1 MSRRIDTNGKE
12 DKKIR
17 FSNMAE
23 DDNDPAHLC
32 DAIGRLPDELL
43 HTILEKLPLL
53 DAVST
58 GFLSHRWRDLWKYVS
73 VVEFDPSWVE
83 LTGKEIVSSLNQ
95 FICLHKGPK
104 IRSFSVRF
112 IYQPEMSTHVVS
124 WVLFAINKH
133 VENLDLDFD
142 VGDTNIARNTAF
154 GPCYKLHPCVFN
166 CKSLVKLVLCF
177 CNLDLPMSIGLRSLK
192 VLHLHRIE
200 LHHNAIEMLTSN
212 APVLQQLFLSDCN
225 RTRDLYIHV
234 APNQRF
240 CNLVIIENFFPVNHS
255 TRMFIKAPTA
265 FQVAFMGSM
274 PRSKYEIDEVSECA
288 EVYSSIHGM
297 FGACGKDGINVLF
310 KYSKVQK

>member
-1 MSRRIDTNGKE
+1 
-12 DKKIR
+12 
-17 FSNMAE
+17 MAE

-154 GPCYKLHPCVFN
+154 GPCYK
-166 CKSLVKLVLCF
+166 
-177 CNLDLPMSIGLRSLK
+177 
-192 VLHLHRIE
+192 
-200 LHHNAIEMLTSN
+200 
-212 APVLQQLFLSDCN
+212 
-225 RTRDLYIHV
+225 
-234 APNQRF
+234 
-240 CNLVIIENFFPVNHS
+240 
-255 TRMFIKAPTA
+255 MFIKAPTA

-274 PRSKYEIDEVSECA
+274 PRSKYEIDEVSEWA
-288 EVYSSIHGM
+288 AVYSSIHGM

-310 KYSKVQK
+310 KYSKVQNFCSINCQIPPDYLLQYEFQESRFLDIQDLGLELENLRTVQLPWFPGYYKGPGGD